1 MDQVL
6 EVLKGLC
13 LLVVALIGL
22 GIGTSGGT
30 QLVKVF
36 LRELSAKLPWLDLSG
51 SRAFILAAAMAFFVT
66 YYFHVDLSQY
76 LQLLDGFDADLV
88 QLLTAILT
96 MIVSN
101 KFHDNYLTA
110 G

>member
-13 LLVVALIGL
+13 LLVVALIRL

-36 LRELSAKLPWLDLSG
+36 LRELSAKPPWLDLSG
-51 SRAFILAAAMAFFVT
+51 SRIHSCRSDGVLC
-66 YYFHVDLSQY
+66 Y
-76 LQLLDGFDADLV
+76 LFSRRPEPIPAIIDGFDAELV
-88 QLLTAILT
+88 QFT
-96 MIVSN
+96 N
-101 KFHDNYLTA
+101 CHPDHDCIQ
-110 G
+110 